1 MKILEP
7 RSGTA
12 LELKKGK
19 KIKIIDIEGEQ
30 VSDFFCVASDD
41 ISETFS
47 AGRTIDYSSC
57 VYVKKGSVLYSSKSR
72 PLVRIIEDT
81 VNRHDILL
89 TPCSKETFEI
99 IYGDHKPHHG
109 CEGNLCRAFS
119 QYGIEL
125 SSLPAT
131 FNIFMNVDLAASG
144 KITVMP
150 PLSRPG
156 DFVVL
161 EAIEDLIVGVTA
173 CSALQ
178 SNNGSFKPIGY
189 ELL

>member
-1 MKILEP
+1 MNILGP

-12 LELKKGK
+12 FELRKGRRL
-19 KIKIIDIEGEQ
+19 KIIDIKGQQ
-30 VSDFFCVASDD
+30 VSDFFCVACDD
-41 ISETFS
+41 ITEQFS
-47 AGRTIDYSSC
+47 SGRTIDYSSC
-57 VYVKKGSVLYSSKSR
+57 IYVKKGDVLYSSKSR
-72 PLVRIIEDT
+72 PLVCIVEDT

-89 TPCSKETFEI
+89 TPCSKETFQI
-99 IYGDHKPHHG
+99 IYEEVNPHRG
-109 CEGNLCRAFS
+109 CEGNLCREFAKL
-119 QYGIEL
+119 GIKM
-125 SSLPAT
+125 STLPAT

-150 PLSRPG
+150 PLSRAG
-156 DFVVL
+156 DYVIL
-161 EAIEDLIVGVTA
+161 EALEDIVVGITA